1 MATHH
6 SHHPGGAHAA
16 RHRAEGRPVGAPA
29 PPGRGHAASARPL
42 RAWLV
47 VLATAAVVLVAIGGW
62 WLFARPSAPG
72 GSGAVTGS
80 GAAGASFDV
89 RTVVG
94 IGADGRLR
102 ATERIAFP
110 SPRSTVSVSIPRGS
124 GVIGEFTPQ
133 VDRLMVQGVEFR
145 ESVSSTLSVGDST
158 VVRLP
163 KPVRDVLVSYSATG
177 VVHRSQPAPAGRAL
191 VLVTPLAVG
200 DVRAGSWKLQ
210 LTSPQVTNLGC
221 AGADGELSVCG
232 SRSGGL
238 WSAVGGVGKPVPAV
252 VAQVNLP
259 N

>member
-42 RAWLV
+42 RTWLV
-47 VLATAAVVLVAIGGW
+47 VLATAAVVLAAIGGW
-62 WLFARPSAPG
+62 WLFARPSSPG
-72 GSGAVTGS
+72 GS

-102 ATERIAFP
+102 ATERIAFS
-110 SPRSTVSVSIPRGS
+110 SPRSTISVSIPRGA
-124 GVIGEFTPQ
+124 GVLGEFTPQ

-145 ESVSSTLSVGDST
+145 ESVPSALSVGDST

-163 KPVRDVLVSYSATG
+163 KPVRDVAVSYSATG

-191 VLVTPLAVG
+191 VLVTPLAVA
-200 DVRAGSWKLQ
+200 DVGAGSWKVQ
-210 LTSPQVTNLGC
+210 LISPQVTNLGC

-238 WSAVGGVGKPVPAV
+238 WSAEGGAGKPVPAV
-252 VAQVNLP
+252 VAQLNLP
-259 N
+259 K